1 MRLLAFKMKGR
12 DSAKGYGQALET
24 GKIKNRSYP
33 ESTRRKAALC
43 SSKFWPDET
52 QVRYLTYRT

>member
-1 MRLLAFKMKGR
+1 MKGR

-24 GKIKNRSYP
+24 EKIKNRSYP